1 MALSWWRFVLPLIVC
16 FWLFSLVALFGL
28 FWCVPVLVCGVRG
41 YLVGCG
47 AFRGSGAL
55 FSVFSCLVLFGL
67 VCGMPFLARFRA
79 FFVVFCAFVGVCL
92 SLVV

>member
-1 MALSWWRFVLPLIVC
+1 MLSSVC
-16 FWLFSLVALFGL
+16 VFSLFSLVALFGL
-28 FWCVPVLVCGVRG
+28 FWCVLALVCGVGG

-47 AFRGSGAL
+47 AFRGSGAV

-67 VCGMPFLARFRA
+67 VCGVPFSARFRA